1 MDYTGWCY
9 GIYVM
14 AVKPELAFGVLYL
27 TILYI
32 SFTILFCQKKVK
44 KNCKSVARVF
54 LKRADIVCEAT
65 HGKHAPHRS

>member
-1 MDYTGWCY
+1 MDYTVLRY

-14 AVKPELAFGVLYL
+14 AVKPEWAFGVLYL

-32 SFTILFCQKKVK
+32 SFAKIFCQKKVK

-54 LKRADIVCEAT
+54 LKRADIVCEAM
-65 HGKHAPHRS
+65 HGKNVPHRN